1 MATLHINL
9 EKLITEKLDEK
20 INDAVSKAIE
30 KAFSNI
36 SFDFISDQNYCE
48 DKNSSDECYKEKYI
62 EEDKG
67 NKIDIIEEKAREEDI
82 KQEGDSTL
90 EEVKKGWVEQMNAYA
105 DIINRMKSQLT
116 EEQLEQISIPKEIIS
131 KKEYLFKLFI
141 DNLTWEQLN
150 LLFKN
155 NKYLN
160 IDIVSEDF
168 EIQKIETYGFTPKD
182 IYYKL
187 LRQIITT
194 EVNKVYHLAYSEE
207 TSFISLFIISEFN
220 DDYNSKVVGFVN
232 DIIDKHH
239 MEIFDE
245 IFGVEFYMD
254 KKYDG

>member
-36 SFDFISDQNYCE
+36 SFDFLSDENYCE

-67 NKIDIIEEKAREEDI
+67 NKINVIEEKDREEDI

-90 EEVKKGWVEQMNAYA
+90 EEVKRGWVEQMNAYT

-168 EIQKIETYGFTPKD
+168 EIQKIECYGFTPTD

-194 EVNKVYHLAYSEE
+194 EVNKVYHLSYSEE
-207 TSFISLFIISEFN
+207 PSFISSFIISEFN

-245 IFGVEFYMD
+245 IFGSEFYMD
-254 KKYDG
+254 KKYD

>member
-36 SFDFISDQNYCE
+36 SFDFISDQNYYA

-67 NKIDIIEEKAREEDI
+67 NKINIIEEQKAREE
-82 KQEGDSTL
+82 DSTL
-90 EEVKKGWVEQMNAYA
+90 EEVKKGWVEQMNAYV

-116 EEQLEQISIPKEIIS
+116 EEQLEQISIPKEIVS

-155 NKYLN
+155 NDYLN

-168 EIQKIETYGFTPKD
+168 EVQKIETYGFTPKD
-182 IYYKL
+182 IYFKL
-187 LRQIITT
+187 LKQIITN
-194 EVNKVYHLAYSEE
+194 EANRVYHLSYNDP
-207 TSFISLFIISEFN
+207 TVISSLIVTELYN
-220 DDYNSKVVGFVN
+220 DYNSRVIGFVD

-245 IFGVEFYMD
+245 IFGEQFYM
-254 KKYDG
+254 K

>member
-36 SFDFISDQNYCE
+36 SFDFISDQNYYT
-48 DKNSSDECYKEKYI
+48 DKNSSNECYKEKYV

-67 NKIDIIEEKAREEDI
+67 NKINIIEEQKAREEDI
-82 KQEGDSTL
+82 KQEDSTL
-90 EEVKKGWVEQMNAYA
+90 EEVKRGWVEQMNAYV
-105 DIINRMKSQLT
+105 DIINQMKSQLT
-116 EEQLEQISIPKEIIS
+116 EEQLEQISIPKEIVS

-155 NKYLN
+155 NDYLN

-168 EIQKIETYGFTPKD
+168 EVQKIETYGFTPKD
-182 IYYKL
+182 IYFKL
-187 LRQIITT
+187 LKQIITN
-194 EVNKVYHLAYSEE
+194 EANRVYHLSYNDP
-207 TSFISLFIISEFN
+207 TVISSLIVTELYN
-220 DDYNSKVVGFVN
+220 DYNSRVIGFVD

-245 IFGVEFYMD
+245 IFGEQFYM
-254 KKYDG
+254 K

>member
-36 SFDFISDQNYCE
+36 SFDFISDQNYYA

-67 NKIDIIEEKAREEDI
+67 NKINIIEEQKAREEDI
-82 KQEGDSTL
+82 KQEDSTL
-90 EEVKKGWVEQMNAYA
+90 EEVKRGWVEQMNAYV

-116 EEQLEQISIPKEIIS
+116 EEQLEQISIPKEIVS

-155 NKYLN
+155 NDYLN

-168 EIQKIETYGFTPKD
+168 EVQKIETYGFTPKD
-182 IYYKL
+182 IYFKL
-187 LRQIITT
+187 LKQIITN
-194 EVNKVYHLAYSEE
+194 EANRVYHLSYNDP
-207 TSFISLFIISEFN
+207 TVISSLIVTELYN
-220 DDYNSKVVGFVN
+220 DYNSRVIGFVD

-245 IFGVEFYMD
+245 IFGEQFYM
-254 KKYDG
+254 K